1 LSYFTVVPNKDKL
14 EKYIADFTKYLN
26 QHNSNLWILGR
37 QIQHINKEKLPPHI
51 RTFDS
56 IEQLSK
62 AL

>member
-1 LSYFTVVPNKDKL
+1 VPNKDKL
-14 EKYIADFTKYLN
+14 GKYIDDFTKFLN
-26 QHNSNLWILGR
+26 QNNSSLWILGR

-51 RTFDS
+51 RTFES